1 MWREKLKFLV
11 QADRISNEKALNK
24 YWNDSEQYFVR
35 PKSDGSFDTN
45 TIGIRVKECEILW
58 MVK

>member
-1 MWREKLKFLV
+1 MLKEKLKLLV
-11 QADRISNEKALNK
+11 QADKISNEKAMDK

-35 PKSDGSFDTN
+35 PKSDGSFNTN
-45 TIGIRVKECEILW
+45 TIGIRVKECEIVW